1 MEPLTASLLGL
12 SFILAMLCVTLEWKR
27 SIAKYGTEI
36 AEAKWRMAKEDANE
50 LRDKLAQAR
59 QLRFAAESKLQ
70 KIQDALEDES

>member
-36 AEAKWRMAKEDANE
+36 AEAKWKQSKEDANE